1 MGYTIKIGQA
11 VLEVYGDT
19 YIVSVEDVE
28 HPNAPAFGEPTD
40 YTNARWP
47 SYTAW
52 SRFIL
57 EAGLDLHL
65 IGEDHPGN
73 RVITEELY
81 QTVKHSLD
89 TVDFKNPHNLN
100 RAIWLE
106 YWMRWALD
114 NCDNPIITNG

>member
-11 VLEVYGDT
+11 VLEVCGDT

-57 EAGLDLHL
+57 EAGLDLH
-65 IGEDHPGN
+65 IGN

>member
-1 MGYTIKIGQA
+1 MGYTIEIGQA
-11 VLEVYGDT
+11 V
-19 YIVSVEDVE
+19 VSDINGYYSVDVRPE
-28 HPNAPAFGEPTD
+28 KHPNAPAFGEPTD
-40 YTNARWP
+40 RTNARWP

-52 SRFIL
+52 AQFIL
-57 EAGLDLHL
+57 EAGLPQDL